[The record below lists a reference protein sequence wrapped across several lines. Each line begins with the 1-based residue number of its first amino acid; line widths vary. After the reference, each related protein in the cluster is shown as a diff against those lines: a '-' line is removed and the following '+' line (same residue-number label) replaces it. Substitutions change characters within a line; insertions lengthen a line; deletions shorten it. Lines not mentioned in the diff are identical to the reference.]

1 MITEYDGSFNAYIN
15 DFVAQLGAVFD
26 ANLQFV
32 VGGAALTPVANNVAG
47 FAAFVA
53 ANDASQ
59 HAPNNTLYAAYP
71 QTVQQVL
78 AAFS

>member
-1 MITEYDGSFNAYIN
+1 M
-15 DFVAQLGAVFD
+15 FD
-26 ANLQFV
+26 ALLQFV
-32 VGGAALTPVANNVAG
+32 DGGSALVPVKDHVQ
-47 FAAFVA
+47 AFTKFIA

-59 HAPNNTLYAAYP
+59 HAPNTGLYAAYP